1 MAYPMAPSPTFGE
14 LRQRLVAEFSCSYE
28 TLQNVELVFNDG
40 TPETIHC
47 LSRTVNGTT
56 RTYAVTYGDDERLL
70 PSEVWSICQHL
81 GIDPSLFGL
90 SLDHYLQNGVSPS

>member
-14 LRQRLVAEFSCSYE
+14 LRQRLATEFSCSYE
-28 TLQNVELVFNDG
+28 TLQNAELIFNG
-40 TPETIHC
+40 GAPETIHF

-56 RTYAVTYGDDERLL
+56 RIYAVSYGDDERLL
-70 PSEVWSICQHL
+70 PSEVRSICQHL

-90 SLDHYLQNGVSPS
+90 SLDHYLRSD